1 MNSQIT
7 ALLQLGAD
15 AMSNM
20 YDVTF
25 TAIPAIIKDKLGSS
39 DATPPAT
46 GTNVSVPDTASS
58 STASVEGPTPI
69 QSHQLTLRA
78 NGFEPPKFNIKKYDI
93 RYKTVGLRR
102 PSTRIEGDRSFKITF
117 RVDAYYNIY
126 RMLAL
131 WRSVLME
138 PATGYA
144 TNALWGAG
152 SGDDLAVASADT
164 KLNSLFGQ
172 VSIVALAR
180 PIYMKKNAGFVAEQG
195 GVNQGYIT
203 GISNDFATWEFD
215 QVWISDLEEPKYK
228 TGEGD
233 LITITATFEFGEYRD
248 PVYFWYGSSGSSGVS
263 NPPPTNA

>member
-25 TAIPAIIKDKLGSS
+25 TAIPSIIKEKMSAS
-39 DATPPAT
+39 ETAPAT
-46 GTNVSVPDTASS
+46 GGTQTTAPTTTSS
-58 STASVEGPTPI
+58 NAALEAPTPV
-69 QSHQLTLRA
+69 QNHQLTLRA
-78 NGFEPPKFNIKKYDI
+78 SGFEPPKFNIKKYDV

-102 PSTRIEGDRSFKITF
+102 PATRIEGDRSFKITF
-117 RVDAYYNIY
+117 RVDSYYNIY

-144 TNALWGAG
+144 SNALWGPG
-152 SGDDLAVASADT
+152 SGDDLAAAGANT

-172 VSIVALAR
+172 IAVVALAR
-180 PIYMKKNAGFVAEQG
+180 PIYMKKEMGLQQNKV
-195 GVNQGYIT
+195 VLIK
-203 GISNDFATWEFD
+203 GISLGLVLLTLLHGN
-215 QVWISDLEEPKYK
+215 
-228 TGEGD
+228 
-233 LITITATFEFGEYRD
+233 LIRFG
-248 PVYFWYGSSGSSGVS
+248 FLI
-263 NPPPTNA
+263 